1 MNESIVE
8 AIKQRDFE
16 LKRARKSNNPE
27 DWAKFKR
34 TKCYVT
40 NLIRKSQRNFFQESI
55 ESKKGNPSITWKAL
69 KSLTKSKKQS
79 RITELSMEDGSTV
92 TDMTE
97 TANMFNEFF
106 INIASN
112 LRATTDKLQM
122 DTSKLENFISSTFDN
137 YITQFIIPAM
147 TEEETLNI
155 ARNW

>member
-1 MNESIVE
+1 
-8 AIKQRDFE
+8 
-16 LKRARKSNNPE
+16 
-27 DWAKFKR
+27 
-34 TKCYVT
+34 
-40 NLIRKSQRNFFQESI
+40 
-55 ESKKGNPSITWKAL
+55 
-69 KSLTKSKKQS
+69 
-79 RITELSMEDGSTV
+79 MEDGSTV

-122 DTSKLENFISSTFDN
+122 DTSKLENFISSIFDN

-155 ARNW
+155 ARNWRHALDHTTCARL